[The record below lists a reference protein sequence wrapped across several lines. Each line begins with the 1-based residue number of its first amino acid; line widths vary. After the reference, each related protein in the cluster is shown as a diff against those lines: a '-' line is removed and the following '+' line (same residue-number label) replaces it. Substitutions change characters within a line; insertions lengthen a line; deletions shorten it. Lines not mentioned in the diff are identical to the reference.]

1 MSLIVI
7 VICLIAERFL
17 LDYQHL
23 RQKHWLEAYSHW
35 LSRQHAPTWTQSGL
49 MSLIIQ
55 LLPPVLLVALLQQL
69 FAGSLF
75 GLPSVL
81 FAAAVLLFCLGPV
94 DLDTQVNDYI
104 RAVEA
109 DDETSQRR
117 IAKEIID
124 DEPPTSEPAL
134 SHSVAEGVLF
144 QANHRQFGVLF
155 WFLLL
160 GPVGALFYRIATQ
173 LPRLEQAN
181 RDIDFFLSAKQ
192 LLLIMDWLP
201 ARITAVCYAIAGSFE
216 DALYGWRSYQE
227 RRYDEFS
234 DSNSGTLICTGD
246 GAMRLTTLLDE
257 RSDELHDYSHLPQ
270 SAMAL
275 VWRSLVVWLA
285 ISGLLALTGIL

>member
-1 MSLIVI
+1 MSLII
-7 VICLIAERFL
+7 TVICLIAERFL

-23 RQKHWLEAYSHW
+23 RQRRWLDVYSNW
-35 LSRQHAPTWTQSGL
+35 LSRQRLPEWGHRGL
-49 MSLIIQ
+49 IGLTIL
-55 LLPPVLLVALLQQL
+55 LLPPVLITALLQQL
-69 FAGSLF
+69 LTGSLF
-75 GLPSVL
+75 GLPSFL

-109 DDETSQRR
+109 DDEPRQRQLAR
-117 IAKEIID
+117 EIIE

-134 SHSVAEGVLF
+134 SQAVAESILL
-144 QANHRQFGVLF
+144 QANQRQFGVLF

-160 GPVGALFYRIATQ
+160 GPMGALFYRLAAQ

-181 RDIDFFLSAKQ
+181 RDIDFFLNAKQ

-201 ARITAVCYAIAGSFE
+201 ARITAICYAIAGSFE
-216 DALYGWRSYQE
+216 DALYGWRSYQD

-234 DSNSGTLICTGD
+234 DSNSGVLICTGG

-257 RSDELHDYSHLPQ
+257 QSDALHDYSHLPQ

-275 VWRSLVVWLA
+275 VWRSLVVWLVIA
-285 ISGLLALTGIL
+285 GLLALTGIV

>member
-17 LDYQHL
+17 LDYQYL
-23 RQKHWLEAYSHW
+23 RQKHWLEAYGQW
-35 LSRQHAPTWTQSGL
+35 LVRQHAPAWVQSGL

-55 LLPPVLLVALLQQL
+55 LLPPVLIVALLQQL
-69 FAGSLF
+69 LAGSLF
-75 GLPSVL
+75 GLLSIV
-81 FAAAVLLFCLGPV
+81 FAAAVLLFCLGPE

-104 RAVEA
+104 RTVEDE
-109 DDETSQRR
+109 DDHAQRR
-117 IAKEIID
+117 IAQEIID

-134 SHSVAEGVLF
+134 SQAVAEGILL
-144 QANHRQFGVLF
+144 QANQRQFGVLF

-160 GPVGALFYRIATQ
+160 GPVGALFYRIASQ

-181 RDIDFFLSAKQ
+181 RDIDFFLNAKQ

-216 DALYGWRSYQE
+216 DALYGWRSYQD

-234 DSNSGTLICTGD
+234 DSNSGILICTGG
-246 GAMRLTTLLDE
+246 GAMRLTTLLDDH
-257 RSDELHDYSHLPQ
+257 SDELHDYSHLPQ

-275 VWRSLVVWLA
+275 IWRSLVVWLVIA
-285 ISGLLALTGIL
+285 GLLALTGIV